1 MGLWDSLKDT
11 ANMARGR
18 YKYSPLANR
27 NPAKEA
33 QEALGFWSNR
43 HRTVLK
49 CTMAALALLVFYHL
63 ATATARVVRA
73 ANETSCDTV
82 ANGFQCSPEISQFWG
97 QYSPYFAVP
106 SEIDNA
112 VPEQCTLTFVQILS
126 RHGAR
131 DPTSSKTAV
140 YNSTIQRIQSSVSS
154 YGAGYEFIKDYV
166 YTLGADQ
173 LTTFG
178 QQELINSGTKFYERY
193 GALTRAEIPF
203 FRSSGQDRVVESAQ
217 NWTQGFHQARLAD
230 AEADGS
236 DSFPYEIVTISE
248 EDGMNNTLNHELCTA
263 FEDGPVSEIK
273 DNAKSIWMDVFT
285 RNITAR
291 LNANL
296 PGANLS
302 ATDTISMMDLCPFNT
317 VADVNG
323 KLSDFCGL
331 FTADEWQS
339 YDYLQTLDKWYGY
352 ANGNPLGP
360 TQGVGFTN
368 ELIARLTG
376 QPVVDSTT
384 TNSTLD
390 GNPATFPLN
399 RTLYADFSHDNDMTA
414 IYSALGLYNT
424 TAQLSNTTRQA
435 AGQTG
440 GYASSWTVP
449 FAARMYVEK
458 MTCQDAGAEELV
470 RVLVNDRVTPLQG
483 CGADEL
489 GRCTLGKFVDS
500 LSFARSGG
508 DWASC
513 FT

>member
-1 MGLWDSLKDT
+1 
-11 ANMARGR
+11 
-18 YKYSPLANR
+18 
-27 NPAKEA
+27 
-33 QEALGFWSNR
+33 
-43 HRTVLK
+43 
-49 CTMAALALLVFYHL
+49 
-63 ATATARVVRA
+63 VRA
-73 ANETSCDTV
+73 VNDSSCDTV
-82 ANGFQCSPEISQFWG
+82 ANGFQCSPEISRFWG

-106 SEIDNA
+106 SDIDNA
-112 VPEQCTLTFVQILS
+112 VPDQCTLTMVQILS

-131 DPTSSKTAV
+131 DPTSSKTAA
-140 YNSTIQRIQSSVSS
+140 YNATIQRIQSKVTS

-173 LTTFG
+173 LTAFG
-178 QQELINSGTKFYERY
+178 QQELVNSGTKFYERY
-193 GALTRAEIPF
+193 AALARADIPF
-203 FRSSGQDRVVESAQ
+203 VRSSGQDRVVESSR
-217 NWTQGFHQARLAD
+217 NWTQGFHQARSAD
-230 AEADGS
+230 PGAKGS
-236 DSFPYEIVTISE
+236 DSLPYNIVTISE
-248 EDGMNNTLNHELCTA
+248 DDGMNNTLSHNLCTA
-263 FEDGPVSEIK
+263 FEDGPDSEIK
-273 DNAKSIWMDVFT
+273 DNAKSIWMGVFT

-317 VADVNG
+317 VANANG
-323 KLSDFCGL
+323 KLSDFCRL

-368 ELIARLTG
+368 ELVARLTG
-376 QPVVDSTT
+376 QPVADSTT

-399 RTLYADFSHDNDMTA
+399 RTLYADFSHDNDMTS
-414 IYSALGLYNT
+414 IYSALGLYNAT
-424 TAQLSNTTRQA
+424 EQLSNTTRQG

-440 GYASSWTVP
+440 GYAASWTVP

-458 MTCQDAGAEELV
+458 MTCLDAGSEELV
-470 RVLVNDRVTPLQG
+470 RVLINDRVTPLQN

-489 GRCTLGKFVDS
+489 GRCTLSKFVEG

-508 DWASC
+508 NWASC
-513 FT
+513 FA